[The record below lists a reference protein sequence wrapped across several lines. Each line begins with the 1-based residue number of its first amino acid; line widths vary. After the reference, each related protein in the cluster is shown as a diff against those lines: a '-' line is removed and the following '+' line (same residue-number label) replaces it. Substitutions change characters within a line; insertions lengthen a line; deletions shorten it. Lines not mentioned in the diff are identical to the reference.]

1 MNCRLTRKSRA
12 VYRVLLLVTAII
24 LMLVLSASQPT
35 PEEPVVVGKDQEEMI
50 EAAVQTPPPGQKEEQ
65 ESRALAERLGVP
77 ERYAAEITQDK
88 LIINADAQ
96 VVFPDTDKVP
106 MYRVTAADFTQ
117 KQTDGFIKAL
127 FGDEPLYEYQA
138 GMKVM
143 TKAEI
148 EEMLVIWKQRKVST
162 KGEFSTEEGQ
172 EWCDDVIESFEKQY
186 QTAPEENN
194 VIASDGK
201 LKLMDLNNRDTG
213 EKEACYYWIY
223 VFTADSDVGDANF
236 SIENNNDLEKA
247 IQYEDGSG
255 RSVKRNARLSYD
267 IRNDD
272 TVNDNYWQSTP
283 IPVDKDTVITD
294 EVVLEKLTTTPG
306 QAQKMAENMLAAA
319 GVDNM
324 ELFSMSLVD
333 NENMGNVDGVV
344 SPAALYAYRLQFA
357 RVVDGMRCS
366 YITGTT
372 SVSDNAGFA
381 ALWDYETF
389 EIYIDDR
396 GIFSLRW
403 MSPIEIQDNITTDAS
418 MLPFEDIADKFE
430 DMMRI
435 RYLPESKAP
444 GRVSTTIDIQRVS
457 LELFRITEQN
467 SIENGLL
474 VPVWNFYGTKTA
486 DYEDGGNYSEGEGV
500 PVSLLVVNAVDGSII
515 DPEQG
520 Y

>member
-1 MNCRLTRKSRA
+1 MKQRMFILLTIA
-12 VYRVLLLVTAII
+12 LVFLTAC
-24 LMLVLSASQPT
+24 QPT
-35 PEEPVVVGKDQEEMI
+35 PEEKIVVGKDQEEMI
-50 EAAVQTPPPGQKEEQ
+50 AAAVQTPPPGQEE
-65 ESRALAERLGVP
+65 ESIPLAERLGVP
-77 ERYAAEITQDK
+77 ERYVAESTKDK
-88 LIINADAQ
+88 LIIKADAQ
-96 VVFPDTDKVP
+96 VVFPDTENVP

-117 KQTDGFIKAL
+117 EQTDRFIKAL

-148 EEMLVIWKQRKVST
+148 EEMLLIWRQRKAST

-172 EWCDDVIESFEKQY
+172 EWCESVIEIFEKQY

-194 VIASDGK
+194 VVPSDGK
-201 LKLMDLNNRDTG
+201 LKLMDLKNNDTG
-213 EKEACYYWIY
+213 EKEASYYWIY
-223 VFTADSDVGDANF
+223 VFTGEDGAGDANF
-236 SIENNNDLEKA
+236 GIENNNDLKKA
-247 IQYEDGSG
+247 IQYEGGSW

-267 IRNDD
+267 IKSDD

-294 EVVLEKLTTTPG
+294 ELVLEKLATTPG
-306 QAQKMAENMLAAA
+306 QAQEMAENMLAAA

-344 SPAALYAYRLQFA
+344 SPAALYAYRLQFV

-372 SVSDNAGFA
+372 EVSDDAGFA

-403 MSPIEIQDNITTDAS
+403 MSPIEIEDNITTDAS
-418 MLPFEDIADKFE
+418 MLPFEDIAGKFE
-430 DMMRI
+430 DMMKI
-435 RYLPESKAP
+435 RFLPESKAQ

-457 LELFRITEQN
+457 LELFRITEQD

-486 DYEDGGNYSEGEGV
+486 EYEDGGNYAEGEGV